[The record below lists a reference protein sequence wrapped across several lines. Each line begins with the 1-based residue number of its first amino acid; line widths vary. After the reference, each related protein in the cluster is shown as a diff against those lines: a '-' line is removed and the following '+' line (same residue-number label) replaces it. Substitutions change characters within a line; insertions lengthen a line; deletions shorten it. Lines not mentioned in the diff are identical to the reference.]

1 VLKVFVDRNG
11 NIQMTETLLSI
22 VNKKCNYNMKGKSV
36 FMLCVVLLVGSC
48 RTPRDVTYFQGIDS
62 LTKEQMEQ
70 MSQSYA
76 AKICEDDLLTITV
89 TAWDPTVV
97 VPFNPPTYAFA
108 QQGETSV
115 YTTQQ
120 LQTYLVDK
128 EGKIN
133 FPVLGRIQAA
143 GLSKQELTA
152 NLQDAIGKYAKD
164 AMVNVQIVN
173 YKISVLGDVVRPG
186 SINVRNDR
194 ISILDAIA
202 QSGDLTINGNRK
214 NILIYRDNNGT
225 PEYGRIDL
233 TDPALFASPYFYLK
247 QNDLVYVEPNDAKK
261 RNANYSAAQQY
272 TLTIV
277 STIMTGVSVIST
289 IILAISRR

>member
-1 VLKVFVDRNG
+1 
-11 NIQMTETLLSI
+11 
-22 VNKKCNYNMKGKSV
+22 MKYKNV
-36 FMLCVVLLVGSC
+36 IILCIALFFASC
-48 RTPRDVTYFQGIDS
+48 KTPMDVTYFQGID
-62 LTKEQMEQ
+62 TINQEQIEK
-70 MSQSYA
+70 MSQTYSSIIY
-76 AKICEDDLLTITV
+76 EDDLLTITV

-108 QQGETSV
+108 QQGETNV

-143 GLSKQELTA
+143 GLSKQELSA
-152 NLQDAIGKYAKD
+152 FLQDAISKYAKD
-164 AMVNVQIVN
+164 AMVNIQIVN
-173 YKISVLGDVVRPG
+173 YKVSVLGDVARPG
-186 SINVRNDR
+186 SISVRNDR
-194 ISILDAIA
+194 ITILDAIA

-225 PEYGRIDL
+225 PEFGRIDL

-247 QNDLVYVEPNDAKK
+247 QNDVVYVEPNDAKK
-261 RNANYSAAQQY
+261 RNANYSSAQQY
-272 TLTIV
+272 NVSIV
-277 STIMTGVSVIST
+277 STIMAGVNILGT
-289 IILAISRR
+289 LLLAITSR

>member
-1 VLKVFVDRNG
+1 MKYKNVFLLYVALLLTSC
-11 NIQMTETLLSI
+11 MTP
-22 VNKKCNYNMKGKSV
+22 K
-36 FMLCVVLLVGSC
+36 
-48 RTPRDVTYFQGIDS
+48 DVTYLQGIDTLS
-62 LTKEQMEQ
+62 KEQLAA
-70 MSQSYA
+70 MSQTYSA
-76 AKICEDDLLTITV
+76 AICEDDLLTITV
-89 TAWDPTVV
+89 TAWDPSVV

-143 GLSKQELTA
+143 GLSKHELSLYLQEE
-152 NLQDAIGKYAKD
+152 IGKYVKD
-164 AMVNVQIVN
+164 VMVNIQIVN
-173 YKISVLGDVVRPG
+173 FKISVLGEVNRPG
-186 SINVRNDR
+186 TVSVRNDR

-214 NILIYRDNNGT
+214 NILITRNYNGI
-225 PEYGRIDL
+225 PEIGRIDL
-233 TDPALFASPYFYLK
+233 TDPAVFTSPFYYLQ
-247 QNDLVYVEPNDAKK
+247 QNDVVYVEPNDAKK
-261 RNANYSAAQQY
+261 RNANYSTAQQY

-277 STIMTGVSVIST
+277 STIMTGVSIIAT
-289 IILAISRR
+289 IILAISR